1 MNILNTL
8 KLPCEPCG
16 KKTDHFISAALN
28 QRVCTQCWTETPAQ
42 PEDFYLR
49 AKPKPQAVSVT
60 HGGPERHLG

>member
-28 QRVCTQCWTETPAQ
+28 QRVCSECWHVTPAQ
-42 PEDFYLR
+42 PEDFFMR
-49 AKPKPQAVSVT
+49 PKPKPEMIIATS
-60 HGGPERHLG
+60 GGPEKRV